1 MDTKQESLMALNQYE
16 SLLSILRQK
25 GLSTESPS
33 VEEFEKLPLADQT
46 RWVKSLA
53 SLARTPT
60 D

>member
-16 SLLSILRQK
+16 TLLAILREK
-25 GLSTESPS
+25 GLSTDSPS
-33 VEEFEKLPLADQT
+33 IEEFEKLPLADQS

-53 SLARTPT
+53 FLARTPT